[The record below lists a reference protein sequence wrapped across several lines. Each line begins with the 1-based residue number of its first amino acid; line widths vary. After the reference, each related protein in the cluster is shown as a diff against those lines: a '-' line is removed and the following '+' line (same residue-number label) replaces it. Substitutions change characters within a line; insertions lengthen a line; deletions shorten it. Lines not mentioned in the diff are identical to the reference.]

1 MDYRKLFSRTLYEE
15 IVSVFDEHGID
26 WMYEDELESV
36 VKEAE
41 KTCYYQSIAEFR
53 KRHVPDATVPK
64 IRLW

>member
-15 IVSVFDEHGID
+15 IDDVFGAHGID

-41 KTCYYQSIAEFR
+41 RKCYYQSIAEFR
-53 KRHVPDATVPK
+53 KRHVPDTTVPK